1 MTPEE
6 IVLVKESW
14 DKIVPIADK
23 AAEIFYQ
30 RLFELDPALEPL
42 FKNDMAKQRKMLMQ
56 MISKSVRSLDQLESL
71 IPTLQELG
79 RRHAGY
85 GVKEKDY
92 DSVAKALIWTLAT
105 GLGEDFTEELQNAWI
120 VTYAIIA
127 TTMKN
132 AARHIPNT

>member
-6 IVLVKESW
+6 IVMVKQSW
-14 DKIVPIADK
+14 DRIVPIADK

-30 RLFELDPALEPL
+30 RLFELDPELKPL

-56 MISKSVRSLDQLESL
+56 VISKSVRSLDQLETL
-71 IPTLQELG
+71 IPVLQELG
-79 RRHAGY
+79 RRHASY
-85 GVKEKDY
+85 GVKEQHY
-92 DSVAKALIWTLAT
+92 DTVARALIWTLAK
-105 GLGEDFTEELQNAWI
+105 GLGDDFTEELQNAWI

-132 AARHIPNT
+132 AAREAAA